1 MDALSQMDPAAMLD
15 QGMAIGMGLA
25 LAATCGIRAFLPLF
39 VVSVLAWTGKVE
51 LGDAFTWMGTPGA
64 MICFGTAVLAELV
77 GDKIPAVDHA
87 LDAAGVVVKPVAAT
101 LATASMVTEF
111 NPMLA
116 VALGLMTGGVAAE
129 GVHLTKAKARLMST
143 AFTGSIANPILSVLE
158 DIASFIGVIM
168 AVLVPFLVLG
178 GAFGFVLAVW
188 LWRRRRRPQ
197 PAV

>member
-1 MDALSQMDPAAMLD
+1 MDTLAQIDPAAALD
-15 QGMAIGMGLA
+15 QGMAIAMGLA
-25 LAATCGIRAFLPLF
+25 LASTCGIRAFLPLF
-39 VVSVLAWTGKVE
+39 VLSVLAWTGKVE
-51 LGDAFTWMGTPGA
+51 LGEAFTWMSTPAA
-64 MICFGTAVLAELV
+64 MLCFGTAVLAELV
-77 GDKIPAVDHA
+77 GDKIPAVDHV

-129 GVHLTKAKARLMST
+129 GVHLTKAKARVLST
-143 AFTGSIANPILSVLE
+143 AFTGAIANPILSVLE
-158 DIASFIGVIM
+158 DIASFIGVVL
-168 AVLVPFLVLG
+168 AVLVPFLVVG
-178 GAFGFVLAVW
+178 GAFAFILTVW

>member
-1 MDALSQMDPAAMLD
+1 MIHGDTPS
-15 QGMAIGMGLA
+15 
-25 LAATCGIRAFLPLF
+25 LAAREPGLT
-39 VVSVLAWTGKVE
+39 VLVDGATLRGAAD
-51 LGDAFTWMGTPGA
+51 GAQQPPRPGQAARPGA
-64 MICFGTAVLAELV
+64 ESWRTS
-77 GDKIPAVDHA
+77 
-87 LDAAGVVVKPVAAT
+87 
-101 LATASMVTEF
+101 ATASMVTEF